1 MLGEAAGS
9 AGCARFGVGL
19 GGVTTEPQGVNM
31 PHVAGAE
38 TQQVEI
44 PLFDLRLEPQDLEA
58 VAETL
63 RSGRLAM
70 GPRTEEFE
78 RRFAEH
84 VGARHAVAVSSCT
97 AALHLAYLSAGVG
110 PGDEVIVPS
119 FTFAA
124 TASAVIYCGAT
135 PVFADIVGLQ
145 DPSIDPEAIEA
156 LITPRTKA
164 VGVVHFAGY
173 PVAIE
178 RIARL
183 CDDND
188 LALIEDAA
196 HAPSAQVGGRMLGT
210 FGLAGCYSFFSNK
223 ILSVGEGG
231 LLATD
236 DDAVATLARLQRSQG
251 IASGTRGYDV
261 IELGWNYRIDEPRSA
276 LALSRLPR
284 LEADIERRRE
294 LVRRY
299 RSRLSELEGVTVPY
313 RDEDVSASSCYVM
326 PVMVDAAVRKA
337 VRASLREQGVQT
349 SILYPAVHEFTA
361 YRERFPGVTLPRT
374 ELAAGSEITL
384 PLYPH
389 LTESAQD
396 HVIKSFAAALETQ

>member
-1 MLGEAAGS
+1 MQR
-9 AGCARFGVGL
+9 GCYGL
-19 GGVTTEPQGVNM
+19 SGVTTEPQGVNM
-31 PHVAGAE
+31 PDVARAE

-63 RSGRLAM
+63 RSGQLAM

-78 RRFAEH
+78 LRFAEH
-84 VGARHAVAVSSCT
+84 VGAKHAVAVSSCT

-124 TASAVIYCGAT
+124 TASAVVYCGAT
-135 PVFADIVGLQ
+135 PVFADIVGLE

-183 CDDND
+183 CDDNG

-196 HAPSAQVGGRMLGT
+196 HAPSAQIGGRMLGT
-210 FGLAGCYSFFSNK
+210 FGLAGCFSFFSNK

-251 IASGTRGYDV
+251 IAAGGYDV

-326 PVMVDAAVRKA
+326 PVMVDAGVRKA
-337 VRASLREQGVQT
+337 VRASLRERGVQT

-389 LTESAQD
+389 LAESAQD